1 MAESAR
7 IDDIIDKGDSMRAA
21 STLFMFA
28 LCTAALAD
36 GRPARAG
43 SSWMTLADC
52 ATAYRANWLDRRS
65 DPNRAAQMKAM
76 IQDQSEDY
84 RKSAASAYATSMRV
98 SSADALRAVGDYIK
112 SNLKKFETM
121 DGNGRLD
128 SFIDNCPQPES

>member
-1 MAESAR
+1 VPKSAT
-7 IDDIIDKGDSMRAA
+7 IDDIIDKGDFMRAA

-28 LCTAALAD
+28 LCTAALAE
-36 GRPARAG
+36 GQVARAG
-43 SSWMTLADC
+43 SSWTTLADC

-65 DPNRAAQMKAM
+65 DPNRPAQMKAM

-98 SSADALRAVGDYIK
+98 SSADALRAVADYIK

-121 DGNGRLD
+121 DGNGRLE